1 MSLSFRIRK
10 EEEKMAIKRGVSL
23 YSYQQTQFFKELDLE
38 GQIREVGTNLYG
50 ADGIEMLDE
59 MSLRKYPNPPAEFD
73 KQWFSWMEKYGTT
86 PVTMDVF
93 CDVLQFRDHVM
104 SIDECADRL
113 KADIRLAKRLGF
125 KNVRTLATT
134 PIEVMVKALDVAEEC
149 DIKIGKEIHAPIP
162 LHGKYV
168 KEIVDYV
175 DKTGRTHLGIVPDWG
190 IFAYRPS
197 EVTLDWYVRQG
208 AKRESCDLVT
218 ELCMDNYL
226 GKSNELNEIDL
237 SLYTAG
243 NVESMFHR
251 YLKHGDAPADL
262 IPAFNKMQGL
272 IRDNVPDYSEID
284 FEVMGQA
291 LLLSRTKIE
300 DLKSLMKYVV
310 SIHGKFYNMSERPDA
325 PGTYQDISMD
335 YEGPIRMLKEAG
347 YDGYINSE
355 YEGQRRFQ
363 DRGVEDLISE
373 VDQVRKH
380 QEMLKRLIDTV

>member
-1 MSLSFRIRK
+1 MGK
-10 EEEKMAIKRGVSL
+10 IKRGVSL
-23 YSYQQTQFFKELDLE
+23 YSYQQAQFFKELDLE

-50 ADGIEMLDE
+50 ADGIELLDE
-59 MSLRKYPNPPAEFD
+59 MALRRYPNPPEEFFG
-73 KQWFSWMEKYGTT
+73 QWFEWMEKYNTT

-104 SIDECADRL
+104 SYSECADRL
-113 KADIRLAKRLGF
+113 KSDIRLAKKMGF

-134 PIEVMVKALDVAEEC
+134 PAEVMIEALPVAEEC

-162 LHGKYV
+162 INGQYV
-168 KEIVDYV
+168 NEIVDYCQ
-175 DKTGRTHLGIVPDWG
+175 KSGTKHLGLVPDWG
-190 IFAYRPS
+190 IFAFRPS
-197 EVTLDWYVRQG
+197 EVALDWYVRQG

-226 GKSNELNEIDL
+226 GKSNELNDIDL

-262 IPAFNKMQGL
+262 LPAFHKMQSL
-272 IRDNVPDYSEID
+272 IRENVPGYTEID

-291 LLLSRTKIE
+291 LLLSRTKAE
-300 DLKSLMKYVV
+300 DLKSIMPYIV
-310 SIHGKFYNMSERPDA
+310 SIHGKFYNMSEVPGR
-325 PGTYQDISMD
+325 PGTYQDIAID
-335 YEGPIRMLKEAG
+335 YESPIRFLKENG
-347 YDGYINSE
+347 YEGYINSE

-380 QEMLKRLIDTV
+380 QEMLKRLIGD

>member
-1 MSLSFRIRK
+1 MGK
-10 EEEKMAIKRGVSL
+10 IKRGVSL
-23 YSYQQTQFFKELDLE
+23 YSYQQAQFFKELDLE

-50 ADGIEMLDE
+50 ADGIELLDE
-59 MSLRKYPNPPAEFD
+59 MGLRHYPNPPEEFFG
-73 KQWFSWMEKYGTT
+73 QWFGWMEIYHTT

-104 SIDECADRL
+104 SYSECADRL
-113 KADIRLAKRLGF
+113 KSDIRLAKKLGF

-134 PIEVMVKALDVAEEC
+134 PAEVMIEALPVAEEC

-162 LHGKYV
+162 INGQYV
-168 KEIVDYV
+168 NEIVDYCQR
-175 DKTGRTHLGIVPDWG
+175 TGTKHLGLVPDWG
-190 IFAYRPS
+190 IFAFRPS

-226 GKSNELNEIDL
+226 GKSNELNSIDL
-237 SLYTAG
+237 SLYSAG

-251 YLKHGDAPADL
+251 YLKHGDAPEDL
-262 IPAFNKMQGL
+262 IPAFNKMQNL
-272 IRDNVPDYSEID
+272 IRDNVPGYTEID

-291 LLLSRTKIE
+291 LLLSRTKAE
-300 DLKSLMKYVV
+300 DLKSIMPYIV
-310 SIHGKFYNMSERPDA
+310 SIHGKFYNMSEIPGK
-325 PGTYQDISMD
+325 PGTYQDIAID
-335 YEGPIRMLKEAG
+335 YERPIQFLKDNG
-347 YDGYINSE
+347 YEGYINSE

-380 QEMLKRLIDTV
+380 QEMLKRLIGE

>member
-1 MSLSFRIRK
+1 MGK
-10 EEEKMAIKRGVSL
+10 IKRGVSL
-23 YSYQQTQFFKELDLE
+23 YSYQQAQFFKELDLE

-50 ADGIEMLDE
+50 ADGIELLDE
-59 MSLRKYPNPPAEFD
+59 MALRRYPNPPEEFFG
-73 KQWFSWMEKYGTT
+73 QWFEWMEKYNTT

-93 CDVLQFRDHVM
+93 CDVLQFRNHVM
-104 SIDECADRL
+104 SYSECADRL
-113 KADIRLAKRLGF
+113 KSDIRLAKKMGF

-134 PIEVMVKALDVAEEC
+134 PAEVMIEALPVAEEC

-162 LHGKYV
+162 INGQYV
-168 KEIVDYV
+168 NEIVDYCQ
-175 DKTGRTHLGIVPDWG
+175 KSGTKHLGLVPDWG
-190 IFAYRPS
+190 IFAFRPS
-197 EVTLDWYVRQG
+197 EVALDWYVRQG

-226 GKSNELNEIDL
+226 GKSNELNDIDL

-262 IPAFNKMQGL
+262 LPAFHKMQSL
-272 IRDNVPDYSEID
+272 IRENVPGYTEID

-291 LLLSRTKIE
+291 LLLSRTKAE
-300 DLKSLMKYVV
+300 DLKSIMPYIV
-310 SIHGKFYNMSERPDA
+310 SIHGKFYNMSEVPGR
-325 PGTYQDISMD
+325 PGTYQDIAID
-335 YEGPIRMLKEAG
+335 YESPIRFLKENG
-347 YDGYINSE
+347 YEGYINSE

-380 QEMLKRLIDTV
+380 QEMLKRLIGE

>member
-1 MSLSFRIRK
+1 MGK
-10 EEEKMAIKRGVSL
+10 IKRGVSL
-23 YSYQQTQFFKELDLE
+23 YSYQQAQFFKELDLE

-50 ADGIEMLDE
+50 ADGIELLDE
-59 MSLRKYPNPPAEFD
+59 MALRRYPNPPEKFFG
-73 KQWFSWMEKYGTT
+73 QWFEWMEKYNTT

-104 SIDECADRL
+104 SYSECADRL
-113 KADIRLAKRLGF
+113 KSDIRLAKKMGF

-134 PIEVMVKALDVAEEC
+134 PAEVMIEALPVAEEC

-162 LHGKYV
+162 INGQYV
-168 KEIVDYV
+168 NEIVDYCQ
-175 DKTGRTHLGIVPDWG
+175 KSGTKHLGLVPDWG
-190 IFAYRPS
+190 IFAFRPS
-197 EVTLDWYVRQG
+197 EVALDWYVRQG

-226 GKSNELNEIDL
+226 GKSNELNDIDL

-262 IPAFNKMQGL
+262 LPAFHKMQSL
-272 IRDNVPDYSEID
+272 IRENVPGYTEID

-291 LLLSRTKIE
+291 LLLSRTKAE
-300 DLKSLMKYVV
+300 DLKSIMPYIV
-310 SIHGKFYNMSERPDA
+310 SIHGKFYNMSEVPGR
-325 PGTYQDISMD
+325 PGTYQDIAID
-335 YEGPIRMLKEAG
+335 YESPIRFLKENG
-347 YDGYINSE
+347 YEGYINSE

-380 QEMLKRLIDTV
+380 QEMLKRLIGE

>member
-1 MSLSFRIRK
+1 MSR
-10 EEEKMAIKRGVSL
+10 IKRGVSL

-50 ADGIEMLDE
+50 ADGIELLDE
-59 MSLRKYPNPPAEFD
+59 MSLRCYPNPPEEFFVE
-73 KQWFSWMEKYGTT
+73 WFSWMEKYGTT
-86 PVTMDVF
+86 PVSMDVF

-104 SIDECADRL
+104 SISECAERL
-113 KADIRLAKRLGF
+113 KSDIRLAKKMGF

-134 PIEVMVKALDVAEEC
+134 PVEVMIEALPTAEEC
-149 DIKIGKEIHAPIP
+149 DIRLGKEIHAPIP
-162 LHGKYV
+162 LNGQYV
-168 KEIVDYV
+168 NEIVEYCQ
-175 DKTGRTHLGIVPDWG
+175 KTGTKHLGIVPDWG
-190 IFAYRPS
+190 IFAFRPS

-208 AKRESCDLVT
+208 AKKESCDLVT

-226 GKSNELNEIDL
+226 GKSSELNDIDL

-262 IPAFNKMQGL
+262 IPAFNKMQSL
-272 IRDNVPDYSEID
+272 IRNNVPDYTDID

-291 LLLSRTKIE
+291 LLLSHTKPE
-300 DLKSLMKYVV
+300 ELKALMPYIV
-310 SIHGKFYNMSERPDA
+310 SIHGKFYNMSERPGK
-325 PGTYQDISMD
+325 PGTYQDIALD
-335 YEGPIRMLKEAG
+335 YEGPIQFLKENG
-347 YDGYINSE
+347 YEGYICSE

-380 QEMLKRLIDTV
+380 QEMLKRLLED

>member
-1 MSLSFRIRK
+1 MGK
-10 EEEKMAIKRGVSL
+10 IKRGVSL
-23 YSYQQTQFFKELDLE
+23 YSYQQAQFFKELDLE

-50 ADGIEMLDE
+50 ADGIELLDE
-59 MSLRKYPNPPAEFD
+59 MALRRYPNPPEEFFG
-73 KQWFSWMEKYGTT
+73 QWFEWMEKYNTT

-104 SIDECADRL
+104 SYSECADRL
-113 KADIRLAKRLGF
+113 KSDIRLAKKMGF

-134 PIEVMVKALDVAEEC
+134 PAEVMIEALPVAEEC

-162 LHGKYV
+162 INGQYV
-168 KEIVDYV
+168 NEIVDYCQ
-175 DKTGRTHLGIVPDWG
+175 KSGTKHLGLVPDWG
-190 IFAYRPS
+190 IFAFRPS
-197 EVTLDWYVRQG
+197 EVALDWYVRQG

-226 GKSNELNEIDL
+226 GKSNELNDIDL

-262 IPAFNKMQGL
+262 LPAFHKMQSL
-272 IRDNVPDYSEID
+272 IRENVPGYTEID

-291 LLLSRTKIE
+291 LLLSRTKAE
-300 DLKSLMKYVV
+300 DLKSIMPYIV
-310 SIHGKFYNMSERPDA
+310 SIHGKFYNMSEVPGR
-325 PGTYQDISMD
+325 PGTYQDIAID
-335 YEGPIRMLKEAG
+335 YESPIRFLKENG
-347 YDGYINSE
+347 YEGYINSE

-380 QEMLKRLIDTV
+380 QEMLKRLIGE

>member
-1 MSLSFRIRK
+1 MGK
-10 EEEKMAIKRGVSL
+10 IKRGVSL
-23 YSYQQTQFFKELDLE
+23 YSYQQAQFFKELDLE

-59 MSLRKYPNPPAEFD
+59 MALRQYPNPPEEFFG
-73 KQWFSWMEKYGTT
+73 KWFGWMEKYNTT

-104 SIDECADRL
+104 SYSECADRL
-113 KADIRLAKRLGF
+113 KSDIRLAKKLGF

-134 PIEVMVKALDVAEEC
+134 PAEVMIEALPVAEEC

-162 LHGKYV
+162 INGQYV
-168 KEIVDYV
+168 NEIVEYCQ
-175 DKTGRTHLGIVPDWG
+175 KSGTKHLGLVPDWG
-190 IFAYRPS
+190 IFAFRPS

-208 AKRESCDLVT
+208 AKRESCNLVT

-226 GKSNELNEIDL
+226 GKSNELNDIDL

-262 IPAFNKMQGL
+262 IPAFHKMQSL
-272 IRDNVPDYSEID
+272 IRENVPGYTEID

-291 LLLSRTKIE
+291 LLLSRTKAE
-300 DLKSLMKYVV
+300 DLKSIMPYIV
-310 SIHGKFYNMSERPDA
+310 SIHGKFYNMSEIPGK
-325 PGTYQDISMD
+325 PGTYQDIAID
-335 YEGPIRMLKEAG
+335 YERPVQFLKDNG
-347 YDGYINSE
+347 YEGYINSE

-380 QEMLKRLIDTV
+380 QEMLKRLIGE

>member
-1 MSLSFRIRK
+1 MGK
-10 EEEKMAIKRGVSL
+10 IKRGVSL
-23 YSYQQTQFFKELDLE
+23 YSYQQAQFFKELDLE

-50 ADGIEMLDE
+50 ADGIEILDE
-59 MSLRKYPNPPAEFD
+59 TALRHYPNPPEEFFG
-73 KQWFSWMEKYGTT
+73 QWFEWMEKYNTT

-104 SIDECADRL
+104 SYSECAERL
-113 KADIRLAKRLGF
+113 KSDIRLAKRLGF

-134 PIEVMVKALDVAEEC
+134 PAEVMIEALPVAEEC

-162 LHGKYV
+162 INGQYV
-168 KEIVDYV
+168 NEIVEHCQ
-175 DKTGRTHLGIVPDWG
+175 KTGTKHLGLVPDWG
-190 IFAYRPS
+190 IFAFRPS

-208 AKRESCDLVT
+208 AKRESCELVT

-226 GKSNELNEIDL
+226 GKSNELNDIDL

-262 IPAFNKMQGL
+262 VPAFNKMQKM
-272 IRDNVPDYSEID
+272 IMENVPGYTEID

-291 LLLSRTKIE
+291 LLLSRTKAE
-300 DLKSLMKYVV
+300 DLKSIMPYIV
-310 SIHGKFYNMSERPDA
+310 SIHGKFYNMSEIPGK
-325 PGTYQDISMD
+325 PGTYQDIAID
-335 YEGPIRMLKEAG
+335 YERPIQFLKDNG
-347 YDGYINSE
+347 YEGYINSE

-380 QEMLKRLIDTV
+380 QEMLKRLIGE

>member
-1 MSLSFRIRK
+1 M
-10 EEEKMAIKRGVSL
+10 IKRGVSF
-23 YSYQQTQFFKELDLE
+23 YSYQQAQFFKELDLE
-38 GQIREVGTNLYG
+38 GMIKEVGTNLYG
-50 ADGIEMLDE
+50 ADGVEMLDE
-59 MSLRKYPNPPAEFD
+59 MSIRKYPNPPKEFFD
-73 KQWFSWMEKYGTT
+73 KWFHWMEQYGTT

-104 SIDECADRL
+104 SYSECADRL
-113 KADIRLAKRLGF
+113 KSDIRLAKKLGF

-134 PIEVMVKALDVAEEC
+134 EIEILTEALPVAEEC
-149 DIKIGKEIHAPIP
+149 DIRLAKEIHAPIP
-162 LHGKYV
+162 LNGQYV
-168 KEIVDYV
+168 NEIVDYV
-175 DKTGRTHLGIVPDWG
+175 QKTGTKHLGIVPDWG

-197 EVTLDWYVRQG
+197 EVTMDWFVRQG
-208 AKRESCDLVT
+208 AKREACDLVVQ
-218 ELCMDNYL
+218 LCMDNYT
-226 GKSNELNEIDL
+226 GKSHELTDIDL

-262 IPAFNKMQGL
+262 IPAFKKMQKL
-272 IRDNVPDYSEID
+272 VVDNVPNYTDID

-291 LLLSRTKIE
+291 LLLSHAKAE
-300 DLKSLMKYVV
+300 DLRSLMDIVV
-310 SIHGKFYNMSERPDA
+310 SIHGKFYNMSEI
-325 PGTYQDISMD
+325 PGKPGQYQDIAVD
-335 YEGPIRMLKEAG
+335 YESPIRMLKECG

-380 QEMLKRLIDTV
+380 QEMLKRLIETA

>member
-1 MSLSFRIRK
+1 MGK
-10 EEEKMAIKRGVSL
+10 IKRGVSL
-23 YSYQQTQFFKELDLE
+23 YSYQQAQFFKELDLE

-50 ADGIEMLDE
+50 ADGIELLDE
-59 MSLRKYPNPPAEFD
+59 MALRRYPNPPEEFFG
-73 KQWFSWMEKYGTT
+73 QWFEWMEKYNTT

-104 SIDECADRL
+104 SYSECADRL
-113 KADIRLAKRLGF
+113 KSDIRLAKKMGF

-134 PIEVMVKALDVAEEC
+134 PAEVMIEALPVAEEC

-162 LHGKYV
+162 INGQYV
-168 KEIVDYV
+168 NEIVDYCQ
-175 DKTGRTHLGIVPDWG
+175 KSGTKHLGLVPDWG
-190 IFAYRPS
+190 IFAFRPS
-197 EVTLDWYVRQG
+197 EVALDWYVRQG
-208 AKRESCDLVT
+208 AKRESCNLVT

-226 GKSNELNEIDL
+226 GKSNELNDIDL

-262 IPAFNKMQGL
+262 LPAFHKMQSL
-272 IRDNVPDYSEID
+272 IRENVPGYTEID

-291 LLLSRTKIE
+291 LLLSRTKAE
-300 DLKSLMKYVV
+300 DLKSIMPYIV
-310 SIHGKFYNMSERPDA
+310 SIHGKFYNMSEVPGR
-325 PGTYQDISMD
+325 PGTYQDIAID
-335 YEGPIRMLKEAG
+335 YESPIRFLKENG
-347 YDGYINSE
+347 YEGYINSE

-373 VDQVRKH
+373 VNQVRKH
-380 QEMLKRLIDTV
+380 QEMLKRLIGD

>member
-1 MSLSFRIRK
+1 MGK
-10 EEEKMAIKRGVSL
+10 IKRGVSL
-23 YSYQQTQFFKELDLE
+23 YSYQQAQFFKELDLE

-50 ADGIEMLDE
+50 ADGIELLDE
-59 MSLRKYPNPPAEFD
+59 MALRRYPNPPEEFFGR
-73 KQWFSWMEKYGTT
+73 WFEWMEKYNTT

-104 SIDECADRL
+104 SYSECADRL
-113 KADIRLAKRLGF
+113 KSDIRLAKKMGF

-134 PIEVMVKALDVAEEC
+134 PAEVMIEALPVAEEC

-162 LHGKYV
+162 INGQYV
-168 KEIVDYV
+168 NEIVDYCQ
-175 DKTGRTHLGIVPDWG
+175 KSGTKHLGLVPDWG
-190 IFAYRPS
+190 IFAFRPS
-197 EVTLDWYVRQG
+197 EVALDWYVRQG

-226 GKSNELNEIDL
+226 GKSNELNDIDL

-262 IPAFNKMQGL
+262 LPAFHKMQSL
-272 IRDNVPDYSEID
+272 IRENVPGYTEID

-291 LLLSRTKIE
+291 LLLSRTKAE
-300 DLKSLMKYVV
+300 DLKSIMPYIV
-310 SIHGKFYNMSERPDA
+310 SIHGKFYNMSEVPGR
-325 PGTYQDISMD
+325 PGTYQDIAID
-335 YEGPIRMLKEAG
+335 YESPIRFLKENG
-347 YDGYINSE
+347 YEGYINSE

-380 QEMLKRLIDTV
+380 QEMLKRLIGD

>member
-1 MSLSFRIRK
+1 MGK
-10 EEEKMAIKRGVSL
+10 IKRGVSL
-23 YSYQQTQFFKELDLE
+23 YSYQQAQFFKKLDLE
-38 GQIREVGTNLYG
+38 GQIREIGTNLYG

-59 MSLRKYPNPPAEFD
+59 MSLRRYPNISDEFLT
-73 KQWFSWMEKYGTT
+73 QWFEWLEKYHTT

-104 SIDECADRL
+104 SYSECADRL
-113 KADIRLAKRLGF
+113 KQDIRLAKKLGF

-134 PIEVMVKALDVAEEC
+134 PVEVMIEALPVAEEC

-162 LHGKYV
+162 LNGQ
-168 KEIVDYV
+168 YV
-175 DKTGRTHLGIVPDWG
+175 DEIIDYCQKSGTKYLGIVPDWG
-190 IFAYRPS
+190 IFAFRPS

-226 GKSNELNEIDL
+226 GKSNELNDIDL
-237 SLYTAG
+237 SLYSAG

-262 IPAFNKMQGL
+262 IPAFNKMQRM
-272 IRDNVPDYSEID
+272 IRDNVPDYGDID

-291 LLLSRTKIE
+291 LLLSRTKAE
-300 DLKSLMKYVV
+300 DLKDLMPYIV
-310 SIHGKFYNMSERPDA
+310 SIHGKFYNMSEIQGK

-335 YEGPIRMLKEAG
+335 YEGPIKFLKENH
-347 YDGYINSE
+347 YEGYINSE

-363 DRGVEDLISE
+363 DRGIEDLIDE

-380 QEMLKRLIDTV
+380 QEMLKRLIGE